1 MPRGTASG
9 VGGAPEIDAAG
20 AWADEA
26 EESAVVASD
35 DGALKTDAVG
45 SDSDDDDDDDDGDE
59 VDGDDDNE
67 GNEVDGDEVHVSD
80 SCVFEEGAWQ
90 FASEALLAIKKAG
103 YNHEQIMRHIRHR
116 CAQWNP
122 GDSRYAF
129 AMASLMKTSS

>member
-1 MPRGTASG
+1 MPRCTASG
-9 VGGAPEIDAAG
+9 VGGAPETDA
-20 AWADEA
+20 ADEA
-26 EESAVVASD
+26 AESVVVTSD
-35 DGALKTDAVG
+35 DG
-45 SDSDDDDDDDDGDE
+45 DDDDDGDE

-80 SCVFEEGAWQ
+80 SCVFEEGAWH